1 MRFAIN
7 LFAKVFQKRLKK
19 VLAGTPVDVLL
30 EGGLGGGVIFVLRP
44 FYDVWRNFCL
54 LKYARNVL
62 KRYSLDPLGM
72 SFLKGAWEVVSYLF

>member
-1 MRFAIN
+1 MC
-7 LFAKVFQKRLKK
+7 AKVCQKWLKK
-19 VLAGTPVDVLL
+19 VLAGPPGDVLL

-44 FYDVWRNFCL
+44 SYDIWRNFCL

-72 SFLKGAWEVVSYLF
+72 FFSKGAWEIVSYLF